1 MTARE
6 LASIMRARKCGRY
19 WMARCVVHDDRA
31 PSVSIRELN
40 GKVSIHCFAG
50 CDARDILSALNLTW
64 KDLGYGGDPGW
75 KKRIVTAKVKDCGT
89 RKPLGE
95 LVATYR
101 YVDESGKLIAE
112 KLRFHPKTFLWRTPT
127 PNGGWNWKI
136 KRDSLPLYRLDE
148 VVTAKTVYLAEGEKD
163 ADRLRSLGVTATTPP
178 NGANSWRS
186 EFCSIFTGKRVVLIP
201 DTDAPGQ
208 SFAWVARKGIEP
220 LAKSVKVV
228 SVLPYKDVS
237 DFLDAESPAALR
249 KRIQETK

>member
-6 LASIMRARKCGRY
+6 LASMLRARKCHGY
-19 WMARCVVHDDRA
+19 WIARCVAHEDRA
-31 PSVSIRELN
+31 PSLSIRERE
-40 GKVSIHCFAG
+40 GKVVLHCFAG
-50 CDARDILSALNLTW
+50 CRAVDILRVLNLTW

-75 KKRIVTAKVKDCGT
+75 KNRIVTAKVRDCGN

-112 KLRFHPKTFLWRTPT
+112 KLRFHPKTFLWRTPK
-127 PNGGWNWKI
+127 PNGRWNWKI

-148 VVTAKTVYLAEGEKD
+148 VVTAKTVYLTEGEKD
-163 ADRLRSLGVTATTPP
+163 ADRMRSLGVTATTAP

-186 EFCSIFTGKRVVLIP
+186 DFCFVFAGKKVILIP
-201 DTDAPGQ
+201 DTDPPGQ

-220 LAKSVKVV
+220 YAKSVKVV

-237 DFLDAESPAALR
+237 DFLNAESPAALR